1 MTTELEPQVLVDAN
15 TGPAED
21 STIIATKSK
30 SDELSTSTA
39 TTLHLDTALT
49 VESNEGV
56 AVAAEMDNGGVEDDD
71 DEEEDT
77 EAEEMELEQA
87 ADDEEDDMAEIDP
100 SAIIE
105 RRTRGVKL
113 TYDAAPLPA
122 EDEDDP
128 EDEDVV
134 MEVDDQ

>member
-1 MTTELEPQVLVDAN
+1 MTTELEPQVHAEAKIVL
-15 TGPAED
+15 GED
-21 STIIATKSK
+21 STMVTAKTK
-30 SDELSTSTA
+30 SDEVSSSTT
-39 TTLHLDTALT
+39 TTLHHDVMVDST
-49 VESNEGV
+49 EGV
-56 AVAAEMDNGGVEDDD
+56 AVAAEMDNGGVEDVDE

-87 ADDEEDDMAEIDP
+87 VDDEEDDMAEIDP
-100 SAIIE
+100 RAIIE

-134 MEVDDQ
+134 MDVDDQ